1 MLGITQADPS
11 SVRRLNESKFVPRR
25 CLSHLGPCTDLEID
39 SGPEVVRA
47 WARFFCSI
55 SETEKQKQNIETD
68 TDSLKRFNESESV
81 SSDLTPEE
89 QSEEH
94 TKIVGKGD
102 RKRVVSGC
110 VEG

>member
-25 CLSHLGPCTDLEID
+25 CLSHLGPCTDLEIV

-89 QSEEH
+89 QSEKP
-94 TKIVGKGD
+94 TTLVGKG
-102 RKRVVSGC
+102 S
-110 VEG
+110 